1 MKELIII
8 GARGFGRETYVLATE
23 CLDFGVKFTIKGF
36 LDDKFDALDSYSG
49 YPPILGAVE
58 TYEIK
63 PNDIFICARGDV
75 RFKEKYAQ
83 IILEKGGDFISLVHP
98 TAFISHNVIVGKGC
112 IICRNALVSCDVK
125 VDDFVTVQSN
135 AVLGH
140 DSKIGKWSILDSF
153 TFLGGGTVLGK
164 SVTVHTGA
172 KIAPRLIIKDAV
184 VVGMGSAVIRNVETE
199 LTVVGVPARVLAKK

>member
-1 MKELIII
+1 MELS
-8 GARGFGRETYVLATE
+8 L
-23 CLDFGVKFTIKGF
+23 LLKGF
-36 LDDKFDALDSYSG
+36 LDDKFDALVFIFRISSN
-49 YPPILGAVE
+49 LGAVE

-63 PNDIFICARGDV
+63 PNDIFICALGDV

-140 DSKIGKWSILDSF
+140 DSK
-153 TFLGGGTVLGK
+153 
-164 SVTVHTGA
+164 
-172 KIAPRLIIKDAV
+172 
-184 VVGMGSAVIRNVETE
+184 
-199 LTVVGVPARVLAKK
+199 